1 MGDFSPSDR
10 SSDRRELLHASALN
24 GIDALEV
31 LDSDAPAPTP
41 RQRTLLVELFRAVPA
56 GFSADNV
63 RLDGGVRVK
72 GIAVA
77 WAFAG
82 ADFDPPSKVPAA
94 VVPAPEQTALATIL
108 AARFSAQADRARV
121 LVVRT
126 GSGAHDW
133 EGDLSTYRLRLAAG
147 ASDEAVPQGFDLKF
161 SQIEFRFKVE
171 CPRDGDCGAAPCC
184 PPEPPGEL
192 RVDYLAKDYASFRR
206 LMLDRLAVVMPAFA
220 DRSPADVVVT
230 LIEALAYRADQLSY
244 FQDAVATEAYLG
256 TARRRISVR
265 RHARLLDYQMHD
277 GCNARAFIAVE
288 SGPPE
293 GVVLPAGT
301 RICTRQ
307 ARSDAPIATP
317 PLDDGTLVFE
327 TLHPLTLRQNHGRIP
342 VYAWGNSRYW
352 LAKGATSTDLDVSG
366 APLALVAGDVLVFE
380 EVLGPDG
387 RARSADVR
395 RRQAVRLTGV
405 ADPVHD
411 ELTGADYLTVQWD
424 PADALRFPL
433 CVCNVVDEKP
443 VANLSVARGNVV
455 LADAGWPVDDET
467 LPRPDPDRPY
477 RPALS
482 QPGITQSEPWAP
494 VPPWP
499 AAADTLRQDPRR
511 AVASL
516 AVQGP
521 EGWRVRRDLLSSHA
535 LDPHVVVEVEQDG
548 TAFLR
553 FGDGVHGKPAP
564 ENAPLVCSYRVGN
577 GPAGNVGADAL
588 AHAIP
593 DGIADLT
600 TVRRIHNPLPAAGG
614 SDPESM
620 EEVRQY
626 APQAFLTQQ
635 RAVTEADYA
644 AAAEGVPG
652 VRKAVATR
660 RWTGSWYT
668 VYLSIDPAGGTEN
681 WEGIAPSVRDAVER
695 VRLAGEDLE
704 IERPVDVPLEIVM
717 EVCVAPGYFRAD
729 VKQALT
735 AAFSTTVLE
744 DGRTGFFHPD
754 NFTFGQPVYLSK
766 VVAAAMAQPGVAW
779 VDLSDPT
786 RGHRFQRFGKPPA
799 NEEALGYIPM
809 GRLEIARAD
818 SSPNFPEN
826 GRIDFILEG
835 GS

>member
-1 MGDFSPSDR
+1 MGDFSPTDR
-10 SSDRRELLHASALN
+10 SSDRRELLLASALN

-31 LDSDAPAPTP
+31 LDSDAPAATP
-41 RQRTLLVELFRAVPA
+41 RQRTLLVELLRPLPP
-56 GFSADNV
+56 GFSAANI
-63 RLDGGVRVK
+63 RLEGGVRVK

-94 VVPAPEQTALATIL
+94 VVPAPEQSALAAVL
-108 AARFSAQADRARV
+108 QSRYPAQADRARV

-126 GSGAHDW
+126 GSGTHDW
-133 EGDLSTYRLRLAAG
+133 EGDLSTYVLRLAAG
-147 ASDEAVPQGFDLKF
+147 ASDEAVPPGFDLKF
-161 SQIEFRFKVE
+161 SRIDFRFKVE

-220 DRSPADVVVT
+220 DRNPADVVIT

-256 TARRRISVR
+256 TARRRVSVR

-277 GCNARAFIAVE
+277 GCNARAFVAFE
-288 SGPPE
+288 SGPPD
-293 GVVLPAGT
+293 GVILPAGT

-307 ARSDAPIATP
+307 AGSGAPIATP
-317 PLDDGTLVFE
+317 PLDEGTLVFE
-327 TLHPLTLRQNHGRIP
+327 TLHALTLRQNHGRIP

-366 APLALVAGDVLVFE
+366 APLALAAGDVLVFE
-380 EVLGPDG
+380 EILGPDG

-395 RRQAVRLTGV
+395 RRQAVRLASV

-411 ELTGADYLTVQWD
+411 ALTGGDYVTVGWE

-433 CVCNVVDEKP
+433 CVRDIVDEKP
-443 VANLSVARGNVV
+443 VVDMSVARGNVV

-467 LPRPDPDRPY
+467 LPKPDPDRPY
-477 RPALS
+477 RPALL
-482 QPGITQSEPWAP
+482 QPGMTHSEPWVP

-499 AAADTLRQDPRR
+499 AAADTLNQDPRR
-511 AVASL
+511 ALASL
-516 AVQGP
+516 VVQGP
-521 EGWRVRRDLLSSHA
+521 DGWRVRRDLLSSHA
-535 LDPHVVVEVEQDG
+535 LDPHVVVEIEQDG

-564 ENAPLVCSYRVGN
+564 EATPLVCSYRVGN
-577 GPAGNVGADAL
+577 GPAGNVGAEAL
-588 AHAIP
+588 AQVIP
-593 DGIADLT
+593 DGVADLT
-600 TVRRIHNPLPAAGG
+600 TVRRVRNPLPAAGG

-626 APQAFLTQQ
+626 APQAFLVQQ
-635 RAVTEADYA
+635 RAVTEVDYA
-644 AAAEGVPG
+644 AAAEEVPG
-652 VRKAVATR
+652 VRRAVATR

-668 VYLSIDPAGGTEN
+668 VFLSIDPAGGTVN
-681 WEGIAPSVRDAVER
+681 WDGIAPRVREAVER

-704 IERPVDVPLEIVM
+704 LERPIDAPLDIVM

-735 AAFSTTVLE
+735 AAFSSTVLA
-744 DGRTGFFHPD
+744 DGRLGFFHPD
-754 NFTFGQPVYLSK
+754 NFTFGQAVYLSK

-779 VDLSDPT
+779 VDLSDPS
-786 RGHRFQRFGKPPA
+786 RGHRFQRFGKPA
-799 NEEALGYIPM
+799 AGEAAQGYIPM